1 MDWKAAYEQQQEAR
15 WRVFLMFVVMAVMV
29 IRSGLVSRELRGRLT
44 FFPTTPAL
52 KPPSVP
58 AEKSKLSPG
67 ASSSPSS
74 ADIQQATLVLL
85 CLAEAAG
92 QLVIA
97 NTRTVWELMNQP
109 PPKPAQEQSLSAA
122 SLCERPGQRL
132 DSS

>member
-67 ASSSPSS
+67 ASSSPSP
-74 ADIQQATLVLL
+74 AEIQQATLILL

-92 QLVIA
+92 QLVIV
-97 NTRTVWELMNQP
+97 NTRAVWELMNQP
-109 PPKPAQEQSLSAA
+109 LSQPAQERPLDAD
-122 SLCERPGQRL
+122 SLCEHPAQRL
-132 DSS
+132 DTS